1 MTFNSSIVVRQ
12 LQALEHQLAE
22 VPRHHEALR
31 TAWARRDP
39 QAARRATAEAEHH
52 VRAMAIT
59 TEQLK
64 AHVVPFDDLGDT
76 LESLSELALRAARRV
91 VLAELDALRAL
102 VRTLPE
108 VAPARPPSWGRFWGI
123 EDLAVCVRA
132 ELDQIVAPWLALR
145 GLAHSERPAYRAALY
160 RAHGAMRQLGTAS
173 EFARFLW
180 EGRRRS
186 DWPPLQEGC
195 ARMSIALTFR
205 IDVEPDRPLV
215 VCTPPPE
222 YRGAGWAS

>member
-1 MTFNSSIVVRQ
+1 
-12 LQALEHQLAE
+12 
-22 VPRHHEALR
+22 
-31 TAWARRDP
+31 
-39 QAARRATAEAEHH
+39 
-52 VRAMAIT
+52 
-59 TEQLK
+59 
-64 AHVVPFDDLGDT
+64 
-76 LESLSELALRAARRV
+76 

-108 VAPARPPSWGRFWGI
+108 VEPARPPSWGRFWGI

-145 GLAHSERPAYRAALY
+145 GLAHSERHAYRAALY

-195 ARMSIALTFR
+195 ARMSIALTRR